1 MNRCCDS
8 GEIERRSSRRL
19 RDCSLGH
26 PPLPKL
32 YPLSRTGSIRLAQG
46 NHWALKPP
54 CGTTNA
60 FAPALGYLP
69 PMPPWAWILA
79 GYAAMSLVTFGAFA
93 WDKRSARLG
102 RWRTSE
108 RTLHTLELLG
118 GWPGAILAMRLVRH
132 KNRKGRYIAVLALIV
147 AVHLAAWA
155 LYGYYR

>member
-1 MNRCCDS
+1 
-8 GEIERRSSRRL
+8 
-19 RDCSLGH
+19 
-26 PPLPKL
+26 
-32 YPLSRTGSIRLAQG
+32 
-46 NHWALKPP
+46 
-54 CGTTNA
+54 
-60 FAPALGYLP
+60 
-69 PMPPWAWILA
+69 MPPWAWILA

-132 KNRKGRYIAVLALIV
+132 KNRKGRYIAVLALIM